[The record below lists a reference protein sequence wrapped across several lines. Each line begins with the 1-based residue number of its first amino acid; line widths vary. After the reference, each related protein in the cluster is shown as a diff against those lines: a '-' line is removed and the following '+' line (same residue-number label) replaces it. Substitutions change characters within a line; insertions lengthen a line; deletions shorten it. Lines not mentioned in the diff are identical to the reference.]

1 MNSATNMACISE
13 RPWCGRVT
21 VVRTLLAAIV
31 ATASFGALADDE
43 LSVTPYR
50 PSISTPANLSAPGYL
65 ELELGVLAVRSANS
79 ERRNSLPYGL
89 KLAFNPDWGIRVT
102 GEGVVGQTDASG
114 HSVNG
119 FGDTSIV
126 LKHRFAVD
134 DLSAFGLELGATAP
148 TGREG
153 ISAGSGAYSVTGI
166 YSADIGHWHTDVNL
180 LATRMGKVDAGVSAT
195 QTLWAASLSRA
206 ANDRLGLTGELSG
219 TSQRGLEK
227 TSQFLFAASYSL
239 SKVLVLDAG
248 FTRSLHSGASD
259 SSFFLG
265 LTVLGPRLF

>member
-1 MNSATNMACISE
+1 MARMNE
-13 RPWCGRVT
+13 RPWPGRIAI
-21 VVRTLLAAIV
+21 VRTLLAAIV
-31 ATASFGALADDE
+31 ATGSLEALADDE

-65 ELELGVLAVRSANS
+65 ELEVGALAVRSANT

-89 KLAFNPDWGIRVT
+89 KLAFNPDWGMRVT
-102 GEGVVGQTDASG
+102 GEGVVAQTDASG
-114 HSVNG
+114 HSVKG

-126 LKHRFAVD
+126 LKHRFAAD
-134 DLSAFGLELGATAP
+134 DLSAVGLELGATAP

-153 ISAGSGAYSVTGI
+153 ISAGSAAYAVNGI
-166 YSADIGHWHTDVNL
+166 YSADIGSWHTDLNL
-180 LATRMGKVDAGVSAT
+180 LATRVGKVDPGVSAT

-206 ANDRLGLTGELSG
+206 ANDRLGLTGEFSG
-219 TSQRGLEK
+219 THQRGLAR

-248 FTRSLHSGASD
+248 FSRSLHAGASD

-265 LTVLGPRLF
+265 LTALGPRLF